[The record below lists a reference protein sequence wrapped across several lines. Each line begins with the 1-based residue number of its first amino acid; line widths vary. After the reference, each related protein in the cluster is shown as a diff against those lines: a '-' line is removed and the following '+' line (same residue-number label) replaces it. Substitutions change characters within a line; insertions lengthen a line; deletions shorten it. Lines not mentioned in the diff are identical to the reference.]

1 MMNAEFDARRLAG
14 LRQKQSGARM
24 AGITLAFFAIL
35 LTLAPSSF
43 VDFSIQQK
51 SVAALL
57 AGMFGFTSIE
67 AFRRSF

>member
-1 MMNAEFDARRLAG
+1 MDSEYNYRNLEVFNRRQHRART
-14 LRQKQSGARM
+14 

-35 LTLAPSSF
+35 LTLTPSF
-43 VDFSIQQK
+43 IRDFSIQQK

-57 AGMFGFTSIE
+57 TGMFGFTSIE

>member
-1 MMNAEFDARRLAG
+1 MNAESNQRNLEV
-14 LRQKQSGARM
+14 LRQRQMGARL
-24 AGITLAFFAIL
+24 AGITLATFALL
-35 LTLAPSSF
+35 LTVTPSSF
-43 VDFSIQQK
+43 NNFSIQQK

>member
-1 MMNAEFDARRLAG
+1 MKVDFDEIRLRKDRQNQVGAKFAG
-14 LRQKQSGARM
+14 T
-24 AGITLAFFAIL
+24 TLAMFAIF
-35 LTLAPSSF
+35 LTFAPSS
-43 VDFSIQQK
+43 VGNFSIQQK